1 MTSTTKKDKI
11 GCREIGSHQLM
22 HHTVMGG
29 KNTPR
34 LLLLGVNFAQTVL
47 WYCFHHQKS
56 CCGSRSQLTTTLSGT
71 ITYMGNKYSPAADV
85 LEKLIN
91 NAHQLQLTFI
101 FIVLKKRL
109 RLDYVH
115 IQKSFTVQKAIY

>member
-1 MTSTTKKDKI
+1 
-11 GCREIGSHQLM
+11 
-22 HHTVMGG
+22 
-29 KNTPR
+29 
-34 LLLLGVNFAQTVL
+34 
-47 WYCFHHQKS
+47 
-56 CCGSRSQLTTTLSGT
+56 
-71 ITYMGNKYSPAADV
+71 MGNKYSPAADV